1 MKINNYTS
9 LGKKKKKL
17 RIEKRNRDNKKL
29 LLPQL

>member
-1 MKINNYTS
+1 MKIHDYTS
-9 LGKKKKKL
+9 LGEKKKKL